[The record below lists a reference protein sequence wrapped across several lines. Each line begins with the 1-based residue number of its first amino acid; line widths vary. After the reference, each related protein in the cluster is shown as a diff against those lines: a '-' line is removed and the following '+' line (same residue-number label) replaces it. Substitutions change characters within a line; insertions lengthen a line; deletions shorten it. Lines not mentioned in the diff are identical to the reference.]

1 QQDGGTNRRK
11 TKTGKAQRQLER
23 RQGGAGK
30 KKRAAGVTP
39 YRSRNSQTPSR
50 NKGSQEK
57 ERPMSRS
64 NVTNTVAGFSGF
76 VNVAI
81 SALAIL
87 MIAGGYFSA
96 VGKVAGVA

>member
-1 QQDGGTNRRK
+1 
-11 TKTGKAQRQLER
+11 
-23 RQGGAGK
+23 
-30 KKRAAGVTP
+30 
-39 YRSRNSQTPSR
+39 
-50 NKGSQEK
+50 
-57 ERPMSRS
+57 MSRS